1 MKYREALNIG
11 YEADGTIK
19 CTFATLYDENGKN
32 LFSIQRKDAVRGM
45 VYTGDAS
52 NAEAVL
58 SSGLAMCNTIDLQ
71 SGVWVESN
79 RYSESDGFSIS
90 VDIPLV
96 TITGEPSTERL
107 VPCKLIPGAI
117 ELLQNK
123 LKNTKKVTMWK
134 IIYRE
139 TGVLY
144 RITYSYQEA
153 EKWKARED
161 KFKVI
166 PEYVLNPNYQKLIE
180 LLSNQGTFYIKP
192 AAFDWQ
198 VLELKEEAEIT
209 YIDENG
215 NEQTAVYSPENLK
228 RLKDAYEKAKAILL
242 GSTATLAI

>member
-45 VYTGDAS
+45 VYTGDAT

-58 SSGLAMCNTIDLQ
+58 NSGLAMWNTIDLQ

-96 TITGEPSTERL
+96 TITGEPSAERL

-117 ELLQNK
+117 ALLQNK
-123 LKNTKKVTMWK
+123 LKNTKKVTRWTCSTEK
-134 IIYRE
+134 GYVG
-139 TGVLY
+139 T
-144 RITYSYQEA
+144 TYKYEVA
-153 EKWKARED
+153 EQWKAKGYD
-161 KFKVI
+161 VKATM
-166 PEYVLNPNYQKLIE
+166 VLNPNYQKLID
-180 LLSNQGTFYIKP
+180 LLANQGTFYIKP

-215 NEQTAVYSPENLK
+215 NEQTAVYSPNNLK
-228 RLKDAYEKAKAILL
+228 RLKEAYEKAKAILL